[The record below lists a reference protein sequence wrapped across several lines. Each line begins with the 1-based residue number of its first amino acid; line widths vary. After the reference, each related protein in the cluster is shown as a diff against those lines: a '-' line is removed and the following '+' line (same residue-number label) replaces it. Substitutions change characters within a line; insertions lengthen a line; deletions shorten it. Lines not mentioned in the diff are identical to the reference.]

1 MSKKVYI
8 YDTEFTPNGLFAT
21 DESFEALVS
30 RAETYSGGEGAVAMM
45 FIGLTVNTF
54 IAELSRRKVGEAER
68 DDIELL
74 IGKEVSE

>member
-1 MSKKVYI
+1 MSKVHI
-8 YDTEFTPNGLFAT
+8 YDTEFRPNGMFAT

-30 RAETYSGGEGAVAMM
+30 RAEAYSGSEGAIAML

-54 IAELSRRKVGEAER
+54 IAELGRHKVGEAER

-74 IGKEVSE
+74 LGKEISES